1 MKRTAQ
7 RLAASL
13 AILTLGITAC
23 AGTEGDNG
31 GNDRGG
37 TEAEATDTGGEVTVA
52 SSDPV
57 PNLVPGRQT
66 NAFGLT
72 MTVFTSLTFLE
83 EDGSLSYLQA
93 ESVESEDQ
101 IKWTITLRAG
111 WTFHDGSPVTAQ
123 DYVDSWN
130 AVAYGPN
137 AFENSGQLANIE
149 GFTDLNP
156 DEGEPEVAEMSGLEV
171 LDDLTFEVA
180 LTGPD
185 SQFPIQLSQAQT
197 ATYPMPPAA
206 FDDFD
211 AYGAHPVG
219 NGPFAITTGYT
230 EGEPIVAERYE
241 GYAGEVAT
249 LDQITWMPY
258 TDNVTAYN
266 DALAGNVDLASLPAN
281 RMNQAHGDFGENHVH
296 AFPGPGISYLGIPD
310 WDDRYEDVRV
320 RQAIS
325 MAIDRETIS
334 DVIYGGFYEPA
345 TAWAPSVMPGT
356 PEGVCGEY
364 CEYDPEAAAELLNE
378 AGGFDG
384 EITIN
389 YPGNG
394 GLDDLYNAIAN
405 DLRQNLGVE
414 SVAVPTA
421 DWADFVEGRSEAAFD
436 GAFFSRWG
444 ALYPS
449 QQATLRAVF
458 VEGGGCNNCAVPYSS
473 EVVEA
478 IADAD
483 ANDDGSGDAYAAV
496 QEIIAEEFPVPPL
509 FFETYNMVTSE
520 RIAELPTSAIGE
532 PRLTHIILAED

>member
-101 IKWTITLRAG
+101 ITWTITLRDG

-185 SQFPIQLSQAQT
+185 SQFPI
-197 ATYPMPPAA
+197 
-206 FDDFD
+206 
-211 AYGAHPVG
+211 
-219 NGPFAITTGYT
+219 
-230 EGEPIVAERYE
+230 
-241 GYAGEVAT
+241 
-249 LDQITWMPY
+249 
-258 TDNVTAYN
+258 
-266 DALAGNVDLASLPAN
+266 
-281 RMNQAHGDFGENHVH
+281 
-296 AFPGPGISYLGIPD
+296 
-310 WDDRYEDVRV
+310 
-320 RQAIS
+320 
-325 MAIDRETIS
+325 
-334 DVIYGGFYEPA
+334 
-345 TAWAPSVMPGT
+345 
-356 PEGVCGEY
+356 
-364 CEYDPEAAAELLNE
+364 
-378 AGGFDG
+378 
-384 EITIN
+384 
-389 YPGNG
+389 
-394 GLDDLYNAIAN
+394 
-405 DLRQNLGVE
+405 
-414 SVAVPTA
+414 
-421 DWADFVEGRSEAAFD
+421 
-436 GAFFSRWG
+436 
-444 ALYPS
+444 
-449 QQATLRAVF
+449 
-458 VEGGGCNNCAVPYSS
+458 
-473 EVVEA
+473 
-478 IADAD
+478 
-483 ANDDGSGDAYAAV
+483 
-496 QEIIAEEFPVPPL
+496 
-509 FFETYNMVTSE
+509 
-520 RIAELPTSAIGE
+520 
-532 PRLTHIILAED
+532 

>member
-101 IKWTITLRAG
+101 ITWTITLRDG